1 MTETPSLTSTDTGSL
16 GFSEHDAEGEAMYQ
30 LGAYLRISDDDR
42 DPITGE
48 LSREGVTRQ
57 LKDCRVVAAEMGGD
71 IVKVYDD
78 NDVSASDPFVVRKD
92 FEALVKDLDAGV
104 IDGFVFYHSDRVA
117 RLAYDAARICQCYE
131 RKPKLVGRAAHGGT
145 DLSTDN
151 GRAMFVMQAVMG
163 GVEASS
169 IRRRKTNANRHN
181 ALSGKDHIGRL
192 AWGWDEEGNLVQPYA
207 DLRKKAVTLVAK
219 GGSISDVVRMWAENG
234 ITTESG
240 QPVLYKTAMLRVAH
254 PRNAGFRAYLPAQER
269 RGKATPWG
277 PDIILY
283 GDDGKP
289 VTGKWTPLVDPE
301 TYWAAIH
308 RLEKVREES
317 KNAGRTGGTRPG
329 HRTHLLSGLLRCG
342 DCGTRM
348 VASARTIKGK
358 KVPFYRCPTTN
369 NGCGGITRS
378 AAALEDHIESLCLAA
393 IRKIMGRAKPSGA
406 KEQEEIDQAENRLRE
421 IATEIK
427 EVMDRRKPG
436 ANKRISATSAMDMI
450 SELEEERG
458 MLNYRIRE
466 LSAKADELRGNTP
479 DLLKDWKKFT
489 TDRKRHEIGKLMK
502 AIVVEKAPRGR
513 HFDPASVDVA
523 WQEQAS

>member
-1 MTETPSLTSTDTGSL
+1 MTETPILTSGNASSL
-16 GFSEHDAEGEAMYQ
+16 SLSEHQAEEGAVYQ

-57 LKDCRVVAAEMGGD
+57 LKDCRVAAAEMGGD
-71 IVKVYDD
+71 IVKIYDD
-78 NDVSASDPFVVRKD
+78 NDVSASDPFIVRKD
-92 FEALVKDLDAGV
+92 FEALVKDLNAGV

-117 RLAYDAARICQCYE
+117 RLAYDAARVCQAYE
-131 RKPKLVGRAAHGGT
+131 RNPKLVGRAVHGGT

-169 IRRRKTNANRHN
+169 IRRRKKDANRHN
-181 ALSGKDHIGRL
+181 ALKGKDHIGRR
-192 AWGWDEEGNLVQPYA
+192 AWGWDADGNLDQPYA
-207 DLRKKAVTLVAK
+207 DLRKEAVMLVAK
-219 GGSISDVVRMWAENG
+219 GGSISDVIRMWAENG
-234 ITTESG
+234 ITTKSG
-240 QPVLYKTAMLRVAH
+240 KPVLYKTAILRVSH

-283 GDDGKP
+283 GADGKP
-289 VTGKWTPLVDPE
+289 VIGEWTPLVSPE

-308 RLEKVREES
+308 RLEKVREDS
-317 KNAGRTGGTRPG
+317 KNSGKTGGTRPG

-342 DCGTRM
+342 ECGTRM
-348 VASARTIKGK
+348 VASARTIKEK

-369 NGCGGITRS
+369 NGCGKITRS
-378 AAALEDHIESLCLAA
+378 ASALEDHIESLCQEA
-393 IRKIMGRAKPSGA
+393 IRKIMGRAKPSGV
-406 KEQEEIDQAENRLRE
+406 KEQEEIDKSEIRLME

-427 EVMDRRKPG
+427 EVMDRRKPD
-436 ANKRISATSAMDMI
+436 AAKRISSAAAMDLI
-450 SELEEERG
+450 SELEDERG
-458 MLNYRIRE
+458 KLSYRIRE
-466 LSAKADELRGNTP
+466 LSAKAEELKGNTP

-489 TDRKRHEIGKLMK
+489 TDRKRFEIGKLMK

-523 WQEQAS
+523 WHEQTQ